1 MGEGKEADKSPEKRG
16 GAEGVQQKGVQ
27 KPHVSRAYGA
37 APKKLEYGPSSKPV
51 EQDSG
56 IHENFIM
63 AKELIQQR
71 LEEEGGEGK
80 GYKPQEGVVLDVA
93 RSSEWNYGERSF
105 VLSANSLSGDSVYEE
120 STGVD
125 SEEDAQS
132 MYELIGHNA
141 DNERGVTLSSDFSCN
156 RSKVIDVKE
165 DDDAMSASQHVG
177 TLSVHQVFHPVGPAS
192 LLLRQVANRFLRH
205 KIGEFVGNRC
215 TLCDEKRA
223 S

>member
-1 MGEGKEADKSPEKRG
+1 M
-16 GAEGVQQKGVQ
+16 
-27 KPHVSRAYGA
+27 
-37 APKKLEYGPSSKPV
+37 
-51 EQDSG
+51 
-56 IHENFIM
+56 
-63 AKELIQQR
+63 
-71 LEEEGGEGK
+71 
-80 GYKPQEGVVLDVA
+80 DVA

-223 S
+223 SLIKEISTCEFRFHCMECCAEIYSTLSDCTAYYCIECLRR